1 MPLEDVLTAL
11 ADHWDD
17 VLARLKPAA
26 RTELVELLER
36 VGAGGRAGAAAAPEL
51 MPLLTRL
58 LPADHAVLL
67 GRGRPGRPIRSVRPG
82 LCPTRCA
89 CGS

>member
-1 MPLEDVLTAL
+1 M
-11 ADHWDD
+11 
-17 VLARLKPAA
+17 
-26 RTELVELLER
+26 ELLER

-67 GRGRPGRPIRSVRPG
+67 AGAGPVEPIPIRPARP
-82 LCPTRCA
+82 CPTRCA